1 MAKKSSGTNKSQ
13 AIREYYAAHPGAKP
27 KQVVEAL
34 AAQGVQVSPAFVST
48 IRSTSVTK
56 GRKRG
61 PKPGTKRG
69 PRPTKTTRRAVGRP
83 KTRATSA
90 TRGASGTVSIDSLVK
105 AKGLVKEL
113 GGIDNAMNTLAA
125 LKQLAD

>member
-1 MAKKSSGTNKSQ
+1 MAKKSSGPNKSQ
-13 AIREYYAAHPGAKP
+13 AIRDYYASHPGVKP

-34 AAQGVQVSPAFVST
+34 AAQGIDVTPAFVST

-61 PKPGTKRG
+61 PKRGSKRG
-69 PRPTKTTRRAVGRP
+69 PRATTTTRRAVGRP
-83 KTRATSA
+83 ATRTTSA
-90 TRGASGTVSIDSLVK
+90 GRRASGTVSIDSLVK

-113 GGIDNAMNTLAA
+113 GGIDNAINTLAA
-125 LKQLAD
+125 LKRLSD